1 MARQLLS
8 RRVGIA
14 ATATLLI
21 AAAAVAWW
29 AGYPAAALQPLAV
42 AAAPGARLPRLAAH
56 PAGGAA
62 LSWVEPAADSGHLL
76 RVARYRHGRFEA
88 PVEVARGRDWFVNW
102 GDFPSVVPVAA
113 DFWLAHWLVRHPRAD
128 SPYHY
133 GIALALSRDD
143 GHHWTRQAAPHAD
156 VGPAEHGFAA
166 IAALDDRAAMV
177 WLDGRAND
185 RRHTFALHTTD
196 IARDGAATTEAV
208 IDGDV
213 CSCCWPALARTRG
226 NLWVAYRGRTMDE
239 IRDFQLRRRTA
250 AGWSA
255 PLALA
260 GEGWRIAGCPT
271 NGVSLAAR
279 GERLAAAW
287 YTAAEEQ
294 ARVRV
299 AFVRDGTN
307 ALESIHDIDAVT
319 PVGRAAVAWLDD
331 DTAAVL
337 HIASPAAGA
346 NLADLRLTSVTG
358 AGVGRTFTLA
368 QVPANRDS
376 GVPQLL
382 ATEDGLLVAWTGAAP
397 NYGLHVSHVPRR
409 AVPKRRLQRAGTAR
423 GAAGAAP
430 GSVTKPIRVT
440 PARVAAASTWATAS

>member
-8 RRVGIA
+8 RRGGAVA
-14 ATATLLI
+14 ATAALLLAVATLL
-21 AAAAVAWW
+21 WW
-29 AGYPAAALQPLAV
+29 LRYPAASV
-42 AAAPGARLPRLAAH
+42 AASVQPVSAPAGAGARLPRLAAH
-56 PAGGAA
+56 PAGGAV
-62 LSWVEPAADSGHLL
+62 LSWVEPAPDGGHVL
-76 RVARYRHGRFEA
+76 RAARYRDGRFET

-102 GDFPSVVPVAA
+102 GDFPSVVPIAA

-133 GIALALSRDD
+133 GIAMAGSSDD
-143 GHHWTRQAAPHAD
+143 GRRWTSRPAPHAD

-185 RRHTFALHTTD
+185 ARHSFALRSAD
-196 IARDGAATTEAV
+196 IDRDGAAGAEAV
-208 IDGDV
+208 VDGDV

-226 NLWVAYRGRTMDE
+226 NLWVAYRGRTSDE

-250 AGWSA
+250 EGWSA
-255 PLALA
+255 PIPLA

-287 YTAAEEQ
+287 FTAAGGS
-294 ARVRV
+294 ARVRA
-299 AFVRDGTN
+299 AFIRDGVP
-307 ALESIHDIDAVT
+307 ALEAVHDIDIAS
-319 PVGRAAVAWLDD
+319 PVGRPAIAWLGD

-337 HIASPAAGA
+337 YISAPAQGA
-346 NLADLRLTSVTG
+346 ALADLRLTQASG
-358 AGVGRTFTLA
+358 DGVGRSLTLA
-368 QVPANRDS
+368 KVPANRDS

-382 ATEDGLLVAWTGAAP
+382 AVGGELLIAWTDIAP
-397 NYGLHVSHVPRR
+397 RYGVRMLRVPQR
-409 AVPKRRLQRAGTAR
+409 AVR
-423 GAAGAAP
+423 
-430 GSVTKPIRVT
+430 
-440 PARVAAASTWATAS
+440 

>member
-1 MARQLLS
+1 MAERLLS
-8 RRVGIA
+8 RRARIA
-14 ATATLLI
+14 ATAAVLI

-29 AGYPAAALQPLAV
+29 QRYAAAAVQSLAV

-56 PAGGAA
+56 PAGGAV
-62 LSWVEPAADSGHLL
+62 LSWVEPAPEGGHLL
-76 RVARYRHGRFEA
+76 RVARYRERRFEA

-102 GDFPSVVPVAA
+102 GDFPSVVPIAA

-133 GIALALSRDD
+133 GIALARSSDD
-143 GHHWTRQAAPHAD
+143 GQHWAPLPAPHAD
-156 VGPAEHGFAA
+156 AGPAEHGFAA
-166 IAALDDRAAMV
+166 ISPADDRAAMV

-185 RRHTFALHTTD
+185 ARHTFALRTTD
-196 IARDGAATTEAV
+196 IERDGTATAERIVDA
-208 IDGDV
+208 DV
-213 CSCCWPALARTRG
+213 CTCCWPALARTRG
-226 NLWVAYRGRTMDE
+226 YLWVAYRGRTADE

-255 PLALA
+255 PIALA

-287 YTAAEEQ
+287 YTAADGL
-294 ARVRV
+294 ARVRA
-299 AFVRDGTN
+299 AFIRDGEN
-307 ALESIHDIDAVT
+307 ALESIHDVDIAS
-319 PVGRAAVAWLDD
+319 PVGRPAIAWAAD

-337 HIASPAAGA
+337 HIAAPAAGSA
-346 NLADLRLTSVTG
+346 LADLRLTPVTNN
-358 AGVGRTFTLA
+358 GVGRSLTLA

-382 ATEDGLLVAWTGAAP
+382 AVDDEVLVVWTGPAP
-397 NYGLHVSHVPRR
+397 SYGLQVLRVPLR
-409 AVPKRRLQRAGTAR
+409 AVP
-423 GAAGAAP
+423 
-430 GSVTKPIRVT
+430 
-440 PARVAAASTWATAS
+440 

>member
-8 RRVGIA
+8 RRAGIA

-29 AGYPAAALQPLAV
+29 ARYPATGLHPLAV
-42 AAAPGARLPRLAAH
+42 ASAPGARLPRLAAH

-62 LSWVEPAADSGHLL
+62 LSWVEPAADGGHLL

-113 DFWLAHWLVRHPRAD
+113 DFWLAHWLVRHPQAD
-128 SPYHY
+128 SPYDY

-143 GHHWTRQAAPHAD
+143 GQNWTRLAAPHAD

-166 IAALDDRAAMV
+166 ITAVDGRAAMV

-185 RRHTFALHTTD
+185 ARHTFALRTTD
-196 IARDGAATTEAV
+196 VERDGTTTAERIVDA
-208 IDGDV
+208 DV
-213 CSCCWPALARTRG
+213 CTCCWPALAHTRG
-226 NLWVAYRGRTMDE
+226 NLWVAYRGRTADE
-239 IRDFQLRRRTA
+239 IRDFRLRRRTA

-255 PLALA
+255 PIALA

-271 NGVSLAAR
+271 NGVSLAAQ

-287 YTAAEEQ
+287 FTAAGGDS
-294 ARVRV
+294 RVRA
-299 AFVRDGTN
+299 AFVRDGAS
-307 ALESIHDIDAVT
+307 ALEAVHDIDGGN
-319 PVGRAAVAWLDD
+319 PVGRAAIAWLDD

-337 HIASPAAGA
+337 HLAAPAAGA
-346 NLADLRLTSVTG
+346 SVADLRLTPVTE
-358 AGVGRTFTLA
+358 AGVGLSLTLA

-382 ATEDGLLVAWTGAAP
+382 ATDDGLLVAWAGPAP
-397 NYGLHVSHVPRR
+397 NYGLHVLHVPLR
-409 AVPKRRLQRAGTAR
+409 AMP
-423 GAAGAAP
+423 
-430 GSVTKPIRVT
+430 
-440 PARVAAASTWATAS
+440 